1 MIDRFS
7 VKELSALM
15 RQFPAVVI
23 LGARQVGK
31 TTLAKQ
37 VAKKLGAKS
46 VYFDLEKQ
54 SDRIKLSDIESTLLL
69 LSKKCVIVDEA
80 QVMPELYTA
89 LRPLID
95 ENRKPGRYLL
105 LGSIA
110 PHLIEGISET
120 LAGRMAQI
128 EIGTINI
135 FEANKANVSQNKL
148 WFRGGYPEALL
159 LKNDLQWY
167 RWLENYYKNFISRDV
182 NFLMDER
189 LSPNTVS
196 KLWTML
202 ADING
207 NILNLEMLSRS
218 LGITRPTVAK
228 YLEFMEGAYLISRL
242 QPWFLN
248 VSKRLVKA
256 PKLYFRDTGVLHYLN
271 GISSLEDLQG
281 SIIVGTSWEGF
292 VIEQIRQ
299 LKHMTISMYYYR
311 THHGAEADL
320 VLVKGTKP
328 LACIEIK
335 LNNAPSL
342 TKGWH
347 EVVKDLKT
355 TSNYVITPNSDT
367 YKYNSLTTVCSLKT
381 FVSKYLV
388 KIK

>member
-1 MIDRFS
+1 MINRTS
-7 VKELSALM
+7 TKELSALM
-15 RQFPAVVI
+15 KQFPAVVI

-37 VAKKLGAKS
+37 VAEKLGNKC

-54 SDRIKLSDIESTLLL
+54 SDRNKLADIESTLMAVT
-69 LSKKCVIVDEA
+69 KKCVIVDEA
-80 QVMPELYTA
+80 QTMPELYTA

-95 ENRKPGRYLL
+95 EYRKPGRYLL

-128 EIGTINI
+128 EIGTVNI
-135 FEANKANVSQNKL
+135 LEADKANVSQDTL
-148 WFRGGYPEALL
+148 WHRGGYPEALL
-159 LKNDLQWY
+159 LKNDTQWY
-167 RWLENYYKNFISRDV
+167 RWVENYYKNFISRDV

-189 LSPNTVS
+189 LSPSTVA

-218 LGITRPTVAK
+218 LGISRPTVSK
-228 YLEFMEGAYLISRL
+228 YLEFMEGAYLVARL
-242 QPWFLN
+242 QPWFMN
-248 VSKRLVKA
+248 VSKRLVKS
-256 PKLYFRDTGVLHYLN
+256 PKLYFRDTGVFHYLN
-271 GISSLEDLQG
+271 SISSLNDLQG
-281 SIIVGTSWEGF
+281 SVISGASWEGF
-292 VIEQIRQ
+292 VVEQIRQ
-299 LKHMTISMYYYR
+299 LKNMNIKMYYYR
-311 THHGAEADL
+311 THHGAEADI

-328 LACIEIK
+328 VACIEIK
-335 LNNAPSL
+335 ISNTPSL

-347 EVVKDLKT
+347 EVINDLKT
-355 TSNYVITPNSDT
+355 TNNFVITPNSDT
-367 YKYNSLTTVCSLKT
+367 YKYNTYTTVCSLKD
-381 FVSKYLV
+381 FVMKYLK